1 MTDWRT
7 TDNPPEDFTQAFLAR
22 RPFRKRWVYGVG
34 AYLEREDGTVGWFWT
49 GSGEP
54 THWAPITP
62 PEAAP

>member
-7 TDNPPEDFTQAFLAR
+7 TDNLPLKLTLVFLAR
-22 RPFRKRWVYGVG
+22 RPLRREWSYGTG
-34 AYLEREDGTVGWFWT
+34 ACFTGEDGKVQWDWT